1 MAQGAMRNKI
11 VFFLNGKKE
20 EVGAD
25 QAGLMLSDYLRL
37 KKNLTG
43 TKVVCAEGDCGA
55 CSVLRYFP
63 HHQNAENETY
73 IPINSCITLVANLDS
88 SSLVTVEALKEED
101 KFHISQ
107 KAMIECHGSQCGF
120 CTPGFVIALTGLVEK
135 KMTQNNCSVSK
146 QEAKNALTGNLC
158 RCTGYEPIIDAA
170 VKMDVKSAAPLKD
183 RYFSKE
189 QENELKETFKES
201 VEIKTTDFNY
211 FAPKSIHEALDYL
224 KNNPTARIAGAT
236 TDLGVVHNKRKINLN
251 HILSLHL
258 IEDFYKIQKIENEVM
273 IGARVTLS
281 DFRHFMKNH
290 LPEMA
295 DYLDIFASP
304 QIKNLA
310 TLVGNVANASPIGD
324 TPPALMALKA
334 KVVING
340 NKEIPMKDFF
350 KGYRQTALQKGEI
363 ITGIKIELPSKVSDV
378 RFYKNSNRKDLD
390 ISAINLAIHAEWKDE
405 SRKEL
410 KDIIIAAG
418 GVAAIPM
425 RMTQTEDFLKQT
437 PDIQG
442 AVQVLHQEFNPLSDL
457 RASAAYRHII
467 VENFFRRFFADC
479 GGIQ

>member
-1 MAQGAMRNKI
+1 
-11 VFFLNGKKE
+11 
-20 EVGAD
+20 
-25 QAGLMLSDYLRL
+25 
-37 KKNLTG
+37 
-43 TKVVCAEGDCGA
+43 
-55 CSVLRYFP
+55 
-63 HHQNAENETY
+63 
-73 IPINSCITLVANLDS
+73 
-88 SSLVTVEALKEED
+88 
-101 KFHISQ
+101 
-107 KAMIECHGSQCGF
+107 
-120 CTPGFVIALTGLVEK
+120 
-135 KMTQNNCSVSK
+135 
-146 QEAKNALTGNLC
+146 
-158 RCTGYEPIIDAA
+158 
-170 VKMDVKSAAPLKD
+170 
-183 RYFSKE
+183 
-189 QENELKETFKES
+189 
-201 VEIKTTDFNY
+201 
-211 FAPKSIHEALDYL
+211 
-224 KNNPTARIAGAT
+224 
-236 TDLGVVHNKRKINLN
+236 
-251 HILSLHL
+251 
-258 IEDFYKIQKIENEVM
+258 M

-340 NKEIPMKDFF
+340 IKEIPMKDFF

-363 ITGIKIELPSKVSDV
+363 ITAIKIEIPSKDSDV

-390 ISAINLAIHAEWKDE
+390 ISAINLAIHAEWKDQ

-425 RMTQTEDFLKQT
+425 RMTKTEDFLKQT